1 MTHQEY
7 IRSMS
12 LLECSKISEESS
24 LRVIKQNDEVSSSKQ
39 LIFNSETFQSIFG
52 FVCVKGRVE
61 YCIHFSRIMLCKADV
76 KLL

>member
-1 MTHQEY
+1 M
-7 IRSMS
+7 
-12 LLECSKISEESS
+12 C
-24 LRVIKQNDEVSSSKQ
+24 VIKQNDEVSSSKQ

-61 YCIHFSRIMLCKADV
+61 YCIHLSRIMLCKADV